1 MNVYFFK
8 VPSILSS
15 VSPSKPVCFSP
26 SEPTLTQIPGN
37 TRPGLAGAS
46 SDKLGDLVSRA
57 GLSQQGTG
65 GSTVPLNNRNT
76 KEFLDAKLNP
86 APLHNN
92 SLTVGDV
99 KESFPDGKTASRT
112 SIGTL
117 PAATSSKVE
126 VTSPQRQI
134 LEIPQSS
141 SQKEG
146 LCHKSLDPSEPR

>member
-1 MNVYFFK
+1 MCFA
-8 VPSILSS
+8 LS
-15 VSPSKPVCFSP
+15 K
-26 SEPTLTQIPGN
+26 PTLTQIPGN
-37 TRPGLAGAS
+37 TRPGLTGAS
-46 SDKLGDLVSRA
+46 SDKLNDSVSRA
-57 GLSQQGTG
+57 DISQQGTG

-76 KEFLDAKLNP
+76 KDLMDAKLHP

-92 SLTVGDV
+92 SLIVGDV
-99 KESFPDGKTASRT
+99 KESFPEIMGSSQDGKAASRT

-126 VTSPQRQI
+126 VTSPQHQI

-146 LCHKSLDPSEPR
+146 LCHKSLDPSEPRCAAAMCFT